1 MNKITRH
8 LLILSI
14 FLTACGRT
22 TDSVGVPD
30 VHLPSQLLSRD
41 LLRHFVLS
49 YCWQYP
55 EGRVSQNDRE
65 DQEVVIVL
73 SSGDELSTKIIRDPD
88 NLSADMPS
96 CYVDKAACVK
106 NGDSI
111 RYIADAI
118 VWRPG
123 YDAITFI
130 TGSGTYLTDFDYY
143 EIGEDLNASQ
153 KEFPITRKEYGG
165 YFGEPQGIFW
175 SPDGQ
180 RVATLGIDVGLE
192 SSGAN
197 IWVIDAADKSMSRI
211 TPFRDIGEFVVNA
224 SWSQNGQM
232 LAIGYGEDGGV
243 GIAEFNKDSLQDFS
257 YTEITSA
264 TDSQIRKW
272 PYIYKNVFDLILNHK
287 IISYNSYL
295 YSVSQ
300 PVWANND
307 NQIIFTAAD
316 EENASTLFIVNAD
329 GSNVEKLL
337 PQLTGNMYLPKLSP
351 NGLALAF
358 VRYPG
363 WKDRSRAEIGIVD
376 LLTKKVE
383 SLVVMPAP
391 EDGSDLII
399 SGLSWSPDGE
409 YLAFSSNYQGESDIY
424 VISADGGSWLNFTE
438 EVQGNAV
445 SSVWRP

>member
-1 MNKITRH
+1 MVIYPRKFLTKAI
-8 LLILSI
+8 LLSACLSI
-14 FLTACGRT
+14 ISACDNSLT
-22 TDSVGVPD
+22 VPN
-30 VHLPSQLLSRD
+30 VHLPSQELSKE
-41 LLRHFVLS
+41 LLRNHVLA

-55 EGRVSQNDRE
+55 EGRVSQNDQQ
-65 DQEVVIVL
+65 DKEVVIVL
-73 SSGDELSTKIIRDPD
+73 SSGDGLSTEIIRDPD

-96 CYVDKAACVK
+96 FYVDKAACVR
-106 NGDSI
+106 NGNSI
-111 RYIADAI
+111 RYITDAI
-118 VWRPG
+118 VWRPFHN
-123 YDAITFI
+123 AITF
-130 TGSGTYLTDFDYY
+130 TSGSDPFLTDFDYY
-143 EIGEDLNASQ
+143 EIGENLEAAQ

-180 RVATLGIDVGLE
+180 RVATLGIDVGIE

-197 IWVIDAADKSMSRI
+197 IWVVDATDKSLSRI

-232 LAIGYGEDGGV
+232 LAIGYGEAGGV
-243 GIAEFNKDSLQDFS
+243 GIAEFTQDFS
-257 YTEITSA
+257 YTEITS
-264 TDSQIRKW
+264 TTNSQIRKW
-272 PYIYKNVFDLILNHK
+272 PYTYENLFNFILNRH

-295 YSVSQ
+295 YSVSH
-300 PVWANND
+300 PVWVNHD

-351 NGLALAF
+351 NGQILAF

-363 WKDRSRAEIGIVD
+363 WKDRSRVEIGVVD

-391 EDGSDLII
+391 KNGSDLII
-399 SGLSWSPDGE
+399 SGLAWSPDAE
-409 YLAFSSNYQGESDIY
+409 YLAFSSNHQGESDIY
-424 VISADGGSWLNFTE
+424 IISADGGGWLNFTE
-438 EVQGNAV
+438 EIHGNAV
-445 SSVWRP
+445 SPVWRP